1 MGGAGSDMQHEFVA
15 RSMPTTATT
24 TTTTTIIIIT
34 TTTATTTTTTPT
46 TSTTAASKWYAACSV
61 PYAIGRGH
69 TVCVIGCAA

>member
-1 MGGAGSDMQHEFVA
+1 MQHEFVA

-24 TTTTTIIIIT
+24 TTTTTIIT
-34 TTTATTTTTTPT
+34 TTTATTTTTPT
-46 TSTTAASKWYAACSV
+46 TSTAASKWYAACSV